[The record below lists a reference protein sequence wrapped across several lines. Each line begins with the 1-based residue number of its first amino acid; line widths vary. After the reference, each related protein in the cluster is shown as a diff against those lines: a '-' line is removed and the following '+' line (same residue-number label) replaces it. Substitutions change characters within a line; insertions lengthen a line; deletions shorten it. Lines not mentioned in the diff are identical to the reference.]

1 MVSKPLKAPPRLGR
15 GALDL
20 LFTFHV
26 DGLNRSIF
34 IVVCKMTEQVKWAES
49 LRKKLHGGADSIGNL
64 FVETFHYLAL
74 FGIGVVTV
82 YAGISTF
89 IDMLQQPKISV
100 DDILL
105 LFIFLELLAM
115 AGIYFRTNHMPLR
128 FLLYIGVTALIRLLI
143 SDVSH
148 HNAPDM
154 GILYVCGGVLLLS
167 ISILVV
173 RFSSS
178 KYPSVKEKSE

>member
-1 MVSKPLKAPPRLGR
+1 MVVGM
-15 GALDL
+15 
-20 LFTFHV
+20 
-26 DGLNRSIF
+26 
-34 IVVCKMTEQVKWAES
+34 MTEQVKWAES

-74 FGIGVVTV
+74 FGIGAVTV

-89 IDMLQQPKISV
+89 IVMLQQPKISV

-148 HNAPDM
+148 HNAPDE
-154 GILYVCGGVLLLS
+154 GILYLTGGVVLLS
-167 ISILVV
+167 VSILVV
-173 RFSSS
+173 RYASARF
-178 KYPSVKEKSE
+178 PSVKEKTD

>member
-1 MVSKPLKAPPRLGR
+1 
-15 GALDL
+15 
-20 LFTFHV
+20 
-26 DGLNRSIF
+26 
-34 IVVCKMTEQVKWAES
+34 MTEQVKWAES
-49 LRKKLHGGADSIGNL
+49 LRKKLHGGSDSIGNL

-74 FGIGVVTV
+74 FGIGAVTV

-89 IDMLQQPKISV
+89 IVMLQQPKISV

-154 GILYVCGGVLLLS
+154 GIIYVCGGVLLLS
-167 ISILVV
+167 VSILVV
-173 RFSSS
+173 RYSSS

>member
-1 MVSKPLKAPPRLGR
+1 M
-15 GALDL
+15 
-20 LFTFHV
+20 
-26 DGLNRSIF
+26 
-34 IVVCKMTEQVKWAES
+34 MTEQVKWAES

-74 FGIGVVTV
+74 FGIGAVTV

-89 IDMLQQPKISV
+89 IVMLQQPKISV

-178 KYPSVKEKSE
+178 KYPSVKERSES

>member
-1 MVSKPLKAPPRLGR
+1 MVVGM
-15 GALDL
+15 
-20 LFTFHV
+20 
-26 DGLNRSIF
+26 
-34 IVVCKMTEQVKWAES
+34 MTEQVKWAES

-74 FGIGVVTV
+74 FGIGAVTV

-89 IDMLQQPKISV
+89 IVMLQQPNISV

-148 HNAPDM
+148 HNAPDV

-167 ISILVV
+167 VSILVV

-178 KYPSVKEKSE
+178 KYPSVKEKAE

>member
-1 MVSKPLKAPPRLGR
+1 MSQ
-15 GALDL
+15 
-20 LFTFHV
+20 
-26 DGLNRSIF
+26 I
-34 IVVCKMTEQVKWAES
+34 QWAER
-49 LRKKLHGGADSIGNL
+49 LRKSLHNGADSIGNL
-64 FVETFHYLAL
+64 VVESFHYLAL
-74 FGIGVVTV
+74 FGIGAVTV

-89 IDMLQQPKISV
+89 IVMLQQPKISV

-167 ISILVV
+167 VSILVV
-173 RFSSS
+173 RYSSS
-178 KYPSVKEKSE
+178 KYPSVRDRTES